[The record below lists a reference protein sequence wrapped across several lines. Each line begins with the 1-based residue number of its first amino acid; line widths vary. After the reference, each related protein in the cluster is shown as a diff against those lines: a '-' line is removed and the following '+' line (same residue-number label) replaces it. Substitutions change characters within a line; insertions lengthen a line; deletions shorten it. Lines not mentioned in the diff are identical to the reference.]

1 MLSIVEKERE
11 KKANLV
17 NVDFWFKSKELF
29 DNFLPN
35 LTTKI
40 SGPYKVVV
48 YVDDEDDLRDMIK
61 REEQFQAINLYIVAS
76 RNLLHVVSTR
86 LNRVKI
92 LEDKLTLETFK
103 KLLIFYSI
111 HLADGCLKILW
122 REIGADP
129 ILANQALESLSLAY
143 PNTLITK
150 EIISREFNMDNTI
163 YPRQVLLAFL
173 SNSRWRWNNLRKC
186 ESYFGVDMTYYS
198 MRKGIRYL
206 QKALET
212 YYETGDAPE
221 YIRGLS
227 YQNVL
232 IMRKCLEYQNNNVH
246 DVYLILYLY
255 EKGGLSINDY
265 LN

>member
-48 YVDDEDDLRDMIK
+48 YVDAEDDLRDMIK

-111 HLADGCLKILW
+111 HLADGCLKTLW
-122 REIGADP
+122 REIGSDP
-129 ILANQALESLSLAY
+129 ILANQTLESLSLAY